1 MNLPSIT
8 KKALSEMAPVNI
20 ASTRVAKRD
29 GRFSVSIALAS
40 SIAVSSMV
48 LQIPAALAREPGAA
62 DNFAPG
68 SSVNVP
74 VGSIPPPGISVVN
87 YFAYVWGPEV
97 DALGNNAGY
106 NVSSKSYVMQ
116 LWWNPGVK
124 FLGADY
130 GAFILQP
137 FADVTID
144 NHSYA
149 AIAKIGTTEQF
160 GAANT
165 LFKPINLSWNL
176 APHLYLSL
184 AAGFYAPDG
193 SYTTPINTSSIFT
206 INIGNN
212 FWTFEP
218 EFGLSYWE
226 AGPNGYNV
234 TLHGLYDTN
243 STNPATGYRSGDQ
256 IFLDLTATK
265 TLGVINIGF
274 VGYYAKQVTADEDFN
289 HFYQPAGLPLSTDTI
304 NVTSTPERLGIGA
317 TIGGKIGPALI
328 DISYMKDA
336 VAADDIK
343 ASTILLHVTF
353 NDLFS
358 PAQTRPAPAIH

>member
-1 MNLPSIT
+1 
-8 KKALSEMAPVNI
+8 MAPVNM
-20 ASTRVAKRD
+20 ASTQVAQRHS
-29 GRFSVSIALAS
+29 RFSVSVSLAS
-40 SIAVSSMV
+40 SIAVASMV

-68 SSVNVP
+68 SSVNMP
-74 VGSIPPPGISVVN
+74 VGSIPPPGISIVN
-87 YFAYVWGPEV
+87 YFASVWGPEV

-106 NVSSKSYVMQ
+106 DVSSKSYVMQ

-124 FLGADY
+124 VLGADY
-130 GAFILQP
+130 GAFVLQP
-137 FADVTID
+137 FVDVTIN
-144 NHSYA
+144 NHFSLT
-149 AIAKIGTTEQF
+149 IAKQGTTEQF

-165 LFKPINLSWNL
+165 VFKPVNLSWNL
-176 APHLYLSL
+176 APHLYFSL

-193 SYTTPINTSSIFT
+193 SYTMPINTPSSFK

-218 EFGLSYWE
+218 EFGLSYWD
-226 AGPNGYNV
+226 AGPNGYNI

-243 STNPATGYRSGDQ
+243 STNPTTGYRSGDQ
-256 IFLDLTATK
+256 IFLDFTATK
-265 TLGVINIGF
+265 ALGGINVGF
-274 VGYYAKQVTADEDFN
+274 VGYYTKQVTADEDFN

-317 TIGGKIGPALI
+317 TIGGKIGLALI
-328 DISYMKDA
+328 DISYMKDVVA
-336 VAADDIK
+336 VDDIK

-358 PAQTRPAPAIH
+358 PAQTRPVPAIH